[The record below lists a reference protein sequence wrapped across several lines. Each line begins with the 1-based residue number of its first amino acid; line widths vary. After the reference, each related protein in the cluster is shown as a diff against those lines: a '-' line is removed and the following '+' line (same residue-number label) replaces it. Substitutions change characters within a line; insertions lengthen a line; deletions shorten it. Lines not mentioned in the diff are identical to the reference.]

1 MAAYKARLSEDLD
14 RWIAQGLVAPES
26 RQPILDSVAEA
37 RRIDAGVALA
47 VMGAVLL
54 GLAAIAFVAANWDA
68 IPRQARFVLIL
79 SVFAVTCAGAAWAAL
94 RGRPLVRD
102 VLLGVA
108 ALIYAGAIGLTGQIF
123 DLAGDP
129 QAALRGAGLAAALL
143 ALAGRSNAAAIAA
156 VALIA
161 LGDFAGPEGLFGLQL
176 RWLAIAAPAGALLAL
191 TWRSRSLAHLAGPAL
206 VLGWLFAAPD
216 VRPEGYLALA
226 AAFALAGAAARWAN
240 EQERRAAGIIFA
252 WMAVGALAAFAAAG
266 LSSEVYGLIHRLAWL
281 ILSGG
286 VIALGLHDRAGGVT
300 AAGVL
305 SAIAAISAILMDL
318 GLGLMTAAGV
328 FAGCA
333 VLALVAGGLLRR
345 GRIKA

>member
-1 MAAYKARLSEDLD
+1 MAGYKARLSEDLD
-14 RWIAQGLVAPES
+14 RWIEQGLVAPES
-26 RQPILDSVAEA
+26 RQPILASVAEA
-37 RRIDAGVALA
+37 RRLDAGIALA
-47 VMGAVLL
+47 VMGAVLA

-68 IPRQARFVLIL
+68 IPRLARFALIL
-79 SVFAVTCAGAAWAAL
+79 TVFAAACAGAAWAAL

-143 ALAGRSNAAAIAA
+143 ALAGRANAAAIVS

-176 RWLAIAAPAGALLAL
+176 RWLAIAAPAGVLLAL
-191 TWRSRSLAHLAGPAL
+191 AWRSRSLAHMAGPAM
-206 VLGWLFAAPD
+206 VIGWLFAAPD
-216 VRPEGYLALA
+216 IKPAAYLALA
-226 AAFALAGAAARWAN
+226 AAFAIAAGASRWAN
-240 EQERRAAGIIFA
+240 ERDLRAGGVIYA
-252 WMAVGALAAFAAAG
+252 WMVAGALIAFAVAG
-266 LSSEVYGLIHRLAWL
+266 FADETLGLVHRLAWL
-281 ILSGG
+281 ILSGA
-286 VIALGLHDRAGGVT
+286 VVALGLHDRVGAVT

-305 SAIAAISAILMDL
+305 AAIAAVSAILMDL

-333 VLALVAGGLLRR
+333 ILALVAGGLLRR
-345 GRIKA
+345 GRAKA

>member
-14 RWIAQGLVAPES
+14 RWIDQGLVAAES
-26 RQPILDSVAEA
+26 RQPILDSIAEA

-47 VMGAVLL
+47 VMGAVLA
-54 GLAAIAFVAANWDA
+54 GLAAIAFVAANWDV
-68 IPRQARFVLIL
+68 IPRLARFALIL
-79 SVFAVTCAGAAWAAL
+79 TVFAATCAGAAWAAL
-94 RGRPLVRD
+94 KGRPLVRD

-176 RWLAIAAPAGALLAL
+176 RWLAIAAPAGVLLAIA
-191 TWRSRSLAHLAGPAL
+191 WSSRSLAHLAGPAM

-216 VRPEGYLALA
+216 VQPQAYLALT
-226 AAFALAGAAARWAN
+226 AAFAIAGGAARWAS
-240 EQERRAAGIIFA
+240 EQDRRGAGVIYA
-252 WMAVGALAAFAAAG
+252 WMAVGALVAFASAG
-266 LSSEVYGLIHRLAWL
+266 LSSETFGLLHRLAWL
-281 ILSGG
+281 IASGG
-286 VIALGLHDRAGGVT
+286 IVALGLHDRAGGVT

-305 SAIAAISAILMDL
+305 SAIAAVSAILMDL

-333 VLALVAGGLLRR
+333 VLALAAGGLLRR
-345 GRIKA
+345 GRARP